1 MPPLTFNMFMVGTP
15 PSHKE
20 IFKGVGS
27 KNRPLFHRVIEEH
40 NMFSEGFF
48 GKLQSLII
56 RTREVQALLVGEKA
70 YEAGVADLS
79 IGRQYT
85 VLKSQRM

>member
-48 GKLQSLII
+48 WKTS
-56 RTREVQALLVGEKA
+56 
-70 YEAGVADLS
+70 VAH
-79 IGRQYT
+79 Y
-85 VLKSQRM
+85 